1 MKKVL
6 ALVLGAMLLLTP
18 ALSLAEDFA
27 AAMVTDTGGVNDR
40 SFNQNVWEGLQLAEK
55 DLGIK
60 VAYQQSTQE
69 ADYAPNLETLLDN
82 GNNLIFGVGFLLGDA
97 TMAAAESHPETN
109 YVCVD
114 YGYENP
120 PSNLVGLTFQEEQ
133 PGFLAGYIAGKM
145 SKTNKIG
152 FLGGMA
158 VPAVVAYEWGYY
170 AGAKTANPD
179 IEIVQQYAE
188 SFNDVPK
195 GKAIATQM
203 FNDGADIVFCCGG
216 TMGVGGIE
224 AAKEMG
230 KWAIGVD
237 VDQSH
242 LAPDNIL
249 TSAMKFLDVAVADL
263 CKQAKEGTFK
273 GGNFVGNLENGMVG
287 IPATTST
294 HVPAEVLAEVE
305 ALKGKI
311 LAGEIKIPRDEAQA
325 TEMGYKK

>member
-6 ALVLGAMLLLTP
+6 ALVLGAMLLLVP
-18 ALSLAEDFA
+18 AFSLAADFS

-55 DLGIK
+55 SLGIA
-60 VAYQQSTQE
+60 VNYMQSTQE

-82 GNNLIFGVGFLLGDA
+82 GTNLIFGVGFLLGDS
-97 TMAAAESHPETN
+97 TQAAAEANPDTQ

-120 PSNLVGLTFQEEQ
+120 PANLVGLSFQEEQ
-133 PGFLAGYIAGKM
+133 PGFLAGYVAGKM
-145 SKTNKIG
+145 TQTNKVG

-170 AGAKTANPD
+170 AGAKYANPD
-179 IEIVQQYAE
+179 VEVVQQYAE

-203 FNDGADIVFCCGG
+203 FNEDVDIVFCCGG

-237 VDQSH
+237 VDQSY
-242 LAPDNIL
+242 LAPESIL
-249 TSAMKFLDVAVADL
+249 TSAMKFLDIAVEDL
-263 CKQAKEGTFK
+263 CKQAVEGTFE
-273 GGNFVGNLENGMVG
+273 GGNFVGNLANGMVG
-287 IPATTST
+287 LPATTSNL
-294 HVPAEVLAEVE
+294 VPEDVLAELE
-305 ALKGKI
+305 AVKAAI
-311 LAGEIKIPRDEAQA
+311 LDGSLSIPRDEAQA
-325 TEMGYKK
+325 VEMGFKK